1 MTREEATSQLLAAV
15 TGGMTAKQAA
25 RKVSTAA
32 GEDALA
38 DLGRAWVLGRAQGVE
53 AAIANLED
61 L

>member
-1 MTREEATSQLLAAV
+1 MTREEATSQLLAAI

-25 RKVSTAA
+25 GKVSTAA

-38 DLGRAWVLGRAQGVE
+38 EFGRAWVLGRAQGVE
-53 AAIANLED
+53 AAIANLEE